1 MMIEQLLKDPNT
13 ELTDEFLVMALGDRY
28 TLWKAFLEKLQ
39 DFDIALEWRHYR
51 DGGWL
56 AKAVNKK
63 KTIFWGSV
71 SDGFF
76 SASFNFPEK
85 PHLRT
90 GLLELTISEDIKN
103 SLTSTPKGTFWGFTV
118 DVHNESQLSDLYK
131 LMAYKKS
138 AK

>member
-1 MMIEQLLKDPNT
+1 
-13 ELTDEFLVMALGDRY
+13 
-28 TLWKAFLEKLQ
+28 
-39 DFDIALEWRHYR
+39 FDISLEWRHYK

-56 AKAVNKK
+56 AKATNKK
-63 KTIFWGSV
+63 KTIFWGSA

-90 GLLELTISEDIKN
+90 GILELDISEDIKN
-103 SLTSTPKGTFWGFTV
+103 SLASTPKGTFFGFKV
-118 DVHNESQLSDLYK
+118 DVYSESQLSDLYK
-131 LMAYKKS
+131 LIEYKKS